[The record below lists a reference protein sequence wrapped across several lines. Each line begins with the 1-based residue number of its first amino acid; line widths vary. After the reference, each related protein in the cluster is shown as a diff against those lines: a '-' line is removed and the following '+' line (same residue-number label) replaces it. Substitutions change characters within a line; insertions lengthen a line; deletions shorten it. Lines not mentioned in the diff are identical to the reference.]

1 MLWMIQYKLFIK
13 NGGHFIWSFQDHRD
27 KKKNPPPPK
36 KTRILVSPV
45 STVWRWAEELAALPS
60 CWTENAGW
68 DWKSRHL
75 EQLVRLEWQMERH
88 ISDRPAWSPETALR
102 RWQRKALLSWRT
114 QICFLSHLTFYK
126 HVKKH
131 IIALRLLSFSFTV
144 LGRRVCAGGR
154 GCVENWD
161 QFKSERKSQ
170 WKQLKW
176 ADLLGGLDLCWR
188 WSVYEAGWRC
198 WDVSQENGS
207 GWLVGRPGDGPE
219 SWPAAPGNDQDPAMV
234 LRAPK

>member
-1 MLWMIQYKLFIK
+1 MRLKKSSSGTVGPAGVADGAAHLWSSSLEPW
-13 NGGHFIWSFQDHRD
+13 NGVTALAT
-27 KKKNPPPPK
+27 K
-36 KTRILVSPV
+36 
-45 STVWRWAEELAALPS
+45 STLELAH
-60 CWTENAGW
+60 G
-68 DWKSRHL
+68 D
-75 EQLVRLEWQMERH
+75 
-88 ISDRPAWSPETALR
+88 
-102 RWQRKALLSWRT
+102 LL
-114 QICFLSHLTFYK
+114 FLSHLTFDK

-131 IIALRLLSFSFTV
+131 IIALRLLSFCFTV

-154 GCVENWD
+154 GCVEKWD
-161 QFKSERKSQ
+161 QFKWERESPLKG
-170 WKQLKW
+170 LKW

-234 LRAPK
+234 FRAPK